1 MNNLPSTTGVVVIVV
16 LSGKN
21 ALLTMEQEDA
31 AGVTTTNAY
40 THTDSRHLRG
50 G

>member
-21 ALLTMEQEDA
+21 ALLTMEQDDA
-31 AGVTTTNAY
+31 AGVTAMHACTLIADTCA
-40 THTDSRHLRG
+40 G
-50 G
+50 